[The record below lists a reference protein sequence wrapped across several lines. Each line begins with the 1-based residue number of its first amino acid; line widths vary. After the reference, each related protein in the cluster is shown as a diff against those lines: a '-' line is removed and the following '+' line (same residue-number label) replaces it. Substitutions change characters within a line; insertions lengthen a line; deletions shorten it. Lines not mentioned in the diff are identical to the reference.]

1 MSGDIGDL
9 GDGLLDLLDISPSR
23 WNSSRPLWRR
33 VCSFIWR
40 LVWCVL
46 FLVMSVALIVAV
58 VSWAL
63 E

>member
-9 GDGLLDLLDISPSR
+9 GDGLLDLLDIGPSR
-23 WNSSRPLWRR
+23 SNPNRPLWRR

-40 LVWCVL
+40 LTWLVL
-46 FLVMSVALIVAV
+46 FLVIGVALIFAIA
-58 VSWAL
+58 SWLL

>member
-9 GDGLLDLLDISPSR
+9 GDGLLDLLDIGPSR
-23 WNSSRPLWRR
+23 WHSNRPLWRR
-33 VCSFIWR
+33 ICSFIWR
-40 LVWCVL
+40 LIWLVL
-46 FLVMSVALIVAV
+46 FLVISVALVVAV